1 MNSAQRS
8 KTFKESHSD
17 VFILNVLSMVL
28 RCLLLSK
35 PSLLPLE
42 DGTLVVQESL
52 SVKDWRPK
60 LSSVRPVRLVPYIDM
75 RYATQLVRLDA
86 NILWQ
91 AQRWKNRYKCS
102 IIVCWIWM
110 AKEMQYTARLQNLIP
125 GKTCA
130 YAKAPSPRSKCTCC
144 CVSHGGNHIRRH
156 LEAAVISAV
165 ICDTN
170 WWIKFS

>member
-75 RYATQLVRLDA
+75 RYATQLGT
-86 NILWQ
+86 
-91 AQRWKNRYKCS
+91 S
-102 IIVCWIWM
+102 
-110 AKEMQYTARLQNLIP
+110 
-125 GKTCA
+125 
-130 YAKAPSPRSKCTCC
+130 
-144 CVSHGGNHIRRH
+144 
-156 LEAAVISAV
+156 
-165 ICDTN
+165 
-170 WWIKFS
+170 